1 MASVPGSRSG
11 GKIVR
16 TRRSAAARS
25 HTPYDRPAPPPEP
38 PSPNWLSRFVISPSR
53 FIASGAGKIFS
64 SVLDLDNSPSD
75 SSSATCSLSSSANDS
90 DAEEV
95 GTFDDENDNPSEGD
109 VALSKPFVRNSK
121 NKHMIEQLLMKES
134 FSREECDR
142 LIKIIRSR
150 VVDPANDDDGDK
162 RPTDMSNKILGSG
175 ILYTLSSVLT
185 YYCFV
190 TMDFNYF
197 LDTDSPE
204 LHDVAIM
211 EAKKWLQ
218 EKKSALDTNTD
229 IGYGSLSLNLVAL
242 PQDPKDEGSP
252 VDVAKSYMCTRPPW
266 ASPSIDHTKPQTP
279 SGIQLFKE
287 ETPYLFGNNSMPS
300 SKLKRDSAAT
310 GSWSIQDEIR
320 RVRSRATEELLRSL
334 PSSKIDWSAFAME
347 NKNNVNSSAI
357 ENIGASLGERVHNST
372 NLVDAS
378 VNLAR
383 GLGSQVSPDLESKLD
398 EFQPESVLSNPVN
411 TNFEQNQ
418 GSVAVQ
424 QTRGTEDGSREI
436 TTSGLRDG
444 SSDDMHRD
452 GSLVKVNGISDTNGS
467 GHQLDSVEETR
478 DAINSRLQD
487 SNHLVI
493 KEKVGAEDAL
503 ANGFPSS
510 GPSFNAG
517 QVIEQNTKTLDN
529 KPNTT
534 DSSQERTAQ
543 GVLEQEEC
551 QTLRESTEVPDVIGD
566 DSVADRVAS
575 GSQNSSSMYEV
586 QHDTSQPG
594 VELGLPATPTSI
606 AKQKGRRITTRYNRR
621 GRSKGVK

>member
-1 MASVPGSRSG
+1 MASVPGSRSA

-25 HTPYDRPAPPPEP
+25 RTPYDRPAPPPPPPEP
-38 PSPNWLSRFVISPSR
+38 PSPNWISRFVISPSR

-75 SSSATCSLSSSANDS
+75 SSSATSSHSSSANDS

-109 VALSKPFVRNSK
+109 VALSKGLQPCVGNSK
-121 NKHMIEQLLMKES
+121 SKHMIEQLLMKES

-162 RPTDMSNKILGSG
+162 RPTDIPNKIFGS
-175 ILYTLSSVLT
+175 
-185 YYCFV
+185 
-190 TMDFNYF
+190 
-197 LDTDSPE
+197 DSPE
-204 LHDVAIM
+204 LHSAAIM
-211 EAKKWLQ
+211 EAKKWLR
-218 EKKSALDTNTD
+218 EKKSGLDTNSD
-229 IGYGSLSLNLVAL
+229 IGYGSPSLNLVAL

-252 VDVAKSYMCTRPPW
+252 VDVAKLYMRTRPPW

-287 ETPYLFGNNSMPS
+287 ETPYLFGNNSTPP

-320 RVRSRATEELLRSL
+320 RVRSRATEDLLRSL

-378 VNLAR
+378 ANLAR
-383 GLGSQVSPDLESKLD
+383 GLGSQVSPDLDSKLD

-411 TNFEQNQ
+411 INFEQNQ

-424 QTRGTEDGSREI
+424 QTRGTQDGGEI

-452 GSLVKVNGISDTNGS
+452 GGLVKVNGISDTNGP

-478 DAINSRLQD
+478 
-487 SNHLVI
+487 
-493 KEKVGAEDAL
+493 E
-503 ANGFPSS
+503 
-510 GPSFNAG
+510 G
-517 QVIEQNTKTLDN
+517 QVIEQSTKTLDN

-543 GVLEQEEC
+543 GLEQEEC
-551 QTLRESTEVPDVIGD
+551 QTLRESAEVPDVIGD
-566 DSVADRVAS
+566 DSVAGGVVS
-575 GSQNSSSMYEV
+575 GSQNSSSVYEV
-586 QHDTSQPG
+586 QPG
-594 VELGLPATPTSI
+594 VESGLSTTPTSI
-606 AKQKGRRITTRYNRR
+606 AKQKGRRIATRYNRR
-621 GRSKGVK
+621 GRGKGVK

>member
-1 MASVPGSRSG
+1 MASVPGSRSA

-25 HTPYDRPAPPPEP
+25 RTPYDRPAPPPPPPEP
-38 PSPNWLSRFVISPSR
+38 PSPNWISRFVISPSR

-75 SSSATCSLSSSANDS
+75 SSSATSSHSSSANDS

-109 VALSKPFVRNSK
+109 VALSKPCVGNSK
-121 NKHMIEQLLMKES
+121 SKHMIEQLLMKES

-162 RPTDMSNKILGSG
+162 RPTDIPNKIFGSG
-175 ILYTLSSVLT
+175 TLYRLNSVLT
-185 YYCFV
+185 YYCFL
-190 TMDFNYF
+190 TMESNYF

-204 LHDVAIM
+204 LHSAAIM
-211 EAKKWLQ
+211 EAKKWLR
-218 EKKSALDTNTD
+218 EKKSGLDTNSD
-229 IGYGSLSLNLVAL
+229 IGYGSPSLNLVAL

-252 VDVAKSYMCTRPPW
+252 VDVAKLYMRTRPPW

-287 ETPYLFGNNSMPS
+287 ETPYLFGNNSTPP

-320 RVRSRATEELLRSL
+320 RVRSRATEDLLRSL

-378 VNLAR
+378 ANLAR
-383 GLGSQVSPDLESKLD
+383 GLGSQVSPDLDSKLD

-411 TNFEQNQ
+411 INFEQNQ

-424 QTRGTEDGSREI
+424 QTRGTQDGGEI

-452 GSLVKVNGISDTNGS
+452 GGLVKVNGISDTNGP

-478 DAINSRLQD
+478 EAINSRLQD

-493 KEKVGAEDAL
+493 KEKVRAEDAL

-510 GPSFNAG
+510 EPSFNPG
-517 QVIEQNTKTLDN
+517 QVIEQSTKTLDN

-543 GVLEQEEC
+543 GLEQEEC
-551 QTLRESTEVPDVIGD
+551 QTLRESAEVPDVIGD
-566 DSVADRVAS
+566 DSVAGGVVS
-575 GSQNSSSMYEV
+575 GSQNSSSVYEV
-586 QHDTSQPG
+586 QPG
-594 VELGLPATPTSI
+594 VESGLSTTPTSI
-606 AKQKGRRITTRYNRR
+606 AKQKGRRIATRYNRR
-621 GRSKGVK
+621 GRGKGVK

>member
-162 RPTDMSNKILGSG
+162 RPTDMSNKILGS
-175 ILYTLSSVLT
+175 
-185 YYCFV
+185 
-190 TMDFNYF
+190 
-197 LDTDSPE
+197 DTDSPE

>member
-1 MASVPGSRSG
+1 MASVPGSRSA

-25 HTPYDRPAPPPEP
+25 RTPYDRPAPPPPPPEP
-38 PSPNWLSRFVISPSR
+38 PSPNWISRFVISPSR

-75 SSSATCSLSSSANDS
+75 SSSATSSHSSSANDS

-109 VALSKPFVRNSK
+109 VALSKPCVGNSK
-121 NKHMIEQLLMKES
+121 SKHMIEQLLMKES

-162 RPTDMSNKILGSG
+162 RPTDIPNKIFGS
-175 ILYTLSSVLT
+175 
-185 YYCFV
+185 
-190 TMDFNYF
+190 
-197 LDTDSPE
+197 DTDSPE
-204 LHDVAIM
+204 LHSAAIM
-211 EAKKWLQ
+211 EAKKWLR
-218 EKKSALDTNTD
+218 EKKSGLDTNSD
-229 IGYGSLSLNLVAL
+229 IGYGSPSLNLVAL

-252 VDVAKSYMCTRPPW
+252 VDVAKLYMRTRPPW

-287 ETPYLFGNNSMPS
+287 ETPYLFGNNSTPP

-320 RVRSRATEELLRSL
+320 RVRSRATEDLLRSL

-378 VNLAR
+378 ANLAR
-383 GLGSQVSPDLESKLD
+383 GLGSQVSPDLDSKLD

-411 TNFEQNQ
+411 INFEQNQ

-424 QTRGTEDGSREI
+424 QTRGTQDGGEI

-452 GSLVKVNGISDTNGS
+452 GGLVKVNGISDTNGP

-478 DAINSRLQD
+478 EAINSRLQD

-493 KEKVGAEDAL
+493 KEKVRAEDAL

-510 GPSFNAG
+510 EPSFNPG
-517 QVIEQNTKTLDN
+517 QVIEQSTKTLDN

-543 GVLEQEEC
+543 GLEQEEC
-551 QTLRESTEVPDVIGD
+551 QTLRESAEVPDVIGD
-566 DSVADRVAS
+566 DSVAGGVVS
-575 GSQNSSSMYEV
+575 GSQNSSSVYEV
-586 QHDTSQPG
+586 QPG
-594 VELGLPATPTSI
+594 VESGLSTTPTSI
-606 AKQKGRRITTRYNRR
+606 AKQKGRRIATRYNRR
-621 GRSKGVK
+621 GRGKGVK

>member
-1 MASVPGSRSG
+1 MASVPGSRSA

-25 HTPYDRPAPPPEP
+25 RTPYDRPAPPPPPPEP
-38 PSPNWLSRFVISPSR
+38 PSPNWISRFVISPSR

-75 SSSATCSLSSSANDS
+75 SSSATSSHSSSANDS

-109 VALSKPFVRNSK
+109 VALSKGLQPCVGNSK
-121 NKHMIEQLLMKES
+121 SKHMIEQLLMKES

-162 RPTDMSNKILGSG
+162 RPTDIPNKIFGS
-175 ILYTLSSVLT
+175 
-185 YYCFV
+185 
-190 TMDFNYF
+190 
-197 LDTDSPE
+197 DSPE
-204 LHDVAIM
+204 LHSAAIM
-211 EAKKWLQ
+211 EAKKWLR
-218 EKKSALDTNTD
+218 EKKSGLDTNSD
-229 IGYGSLSLNLVAL
+229 IGYGSPSLNLVAL

-252 VDVAKSYMCTRPPW
+252 VDVAKLYMRTRPPW

-287 ETPYLFGNNSMPS
+287 ETPYLFGNNSTPP

-320 RVRSRATEELLRSL
+320 RVRSRATEDLLRSL

-378 VNLAR
+378 ANLAR
-383 GLGSQVSPDLESKLD
+383 GLGSQVSPDLDSKLD

-411 TNFEQNQ
+411 INFEQNQ

-424 QTRGTEDGSREI
+424 QTRGTQDGGEI

-452 GSLVKVNGISDTNGS
+452 GGLVKVNGISDTNGP

-478 DAINSRLQD
+478 EAINSRLQD

-493 KEKVGAEDAL
+493 KEKVRAEDAL

-510 GPSFNAG
+510 EPSFNPG
-517 QVIEQNTKTLDN
+517 QVIEQSTKTLDN

-543 GVLEQEEC
+543 GLEQEEC
-551 QTLRESTEVPDVIGD
+551 QTLRESAEVPDVIGD
-566 DSVADRVAS
+566 DSVAGGVVS
-575 GSQNSSSMYEV
+575 GSQNSSSVYEV
-586 QHDTSQPG
+586 QPG
-594 VELGLPATPTSI
+594 VESGLSTTPTSI
-606 AKQKGRRITTRYNRR
+606 AKQKGRRIATRYNRR
-621 GRSKGVK
+621 GRGKGVK

>member
-1 MASVPGSRSG
+1 MASVPGSRSA

-25 HTPYDRPAPPPEP
+25 RTPYDRPAPPPPPEP
-38 PSPNWLSRFVISPSR
+38 PSPNWISRFVISPSR

-75 SSSATCSLSSSANDS
+75 SSSATSSHSSSANDS

-109 VALSKPFVRNSK
+109 VALSKPCVGNSK
-121 NKHMIEQLLMKES
+121 SKHMIEQLLMKES

-162 RPTDMSNKILGSG
+162 RPTDIPNKIFGS
-175 ILYTLSSVLT
+175 
-185 YYCFV
+185 
-190 TMDFNYF
+190 
-197 LDTDSPE
+197 DSPE
-204 LHDVAIM
+204 LHSAAIM
-211 EAKKWLQ
+211 EAKKWLR
-218 EKKSALDTNTD
+218 EKKSGLDTNSD
-229 IGYGSLSLNLVAL
+229 IGYGSPSLNLVAL

-252 VDVAKSYMCTRPPW
+252 VDVAKLYMRTRPPW

-287 ETPYLFGNNSMPS
+287 ETPYLFGNNSTPP

-320 RVRSRATEELLRSL
+320 RVRSRATEDLLRSL

-378 VNLAR
+378 ANLAR
-383 GLGSQVSPDLESKLD
+383 GLGSQVSPDLDSKLD

-411 TNFEQNQ
+411 INFEQNQ

-424 QTRGTEDGSREI
+424 QTRGTQDGGEI

-452 GSLVKVNGISDTNGS
+452 GGLVKVNGISDTNGP

-478 DAINSRLQD
+478 EAINSRLQD

-493 KEKVGAEDAL
+493 KEKVRAEDAL

-510 GPSFNAG
+510 EPSFNPG
-517 QVIEQNTKTLDN
+517 QVIEQSTKTLDN

-543 GVLEQEEC
+543 GLEQEEC
-551 QTLRESTEVPDVIGD
+551 QTLRESAEVPDVIGD
-566 DSVADRVAS
+566 DSVAGGVVS
-575 GSQNSSSMYEV
+575 GSQNSSSVYEV
-586 QHDTSQPG
+586 QPG
-594 VELGLPATPTSI
+594 VESGLSTTPTSI
-606 AKQKGRRITTRYNRR
+606 AKQKGRRIATRYNRR
-621 GRSKGVK
+621 GKGVK